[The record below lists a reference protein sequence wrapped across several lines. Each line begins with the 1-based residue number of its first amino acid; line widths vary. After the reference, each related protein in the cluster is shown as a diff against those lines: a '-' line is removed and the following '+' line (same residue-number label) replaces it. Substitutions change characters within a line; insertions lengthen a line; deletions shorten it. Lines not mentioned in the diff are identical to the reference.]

1 MTYGSGPSREVWKSV
16 VSLDLVWSTINFVFA
31 AKVFVQ
37 LLETPDVVLFAFMIL
52 NIQAGYLFWTR
63 NEVRPIQPMGY
74 PPSGAALDSGAA
86 QSRWEDVLAVLFWAQ
101 VRPIQPMG
109 CVPSGAALDLGAAQS
124 RWGDVAA
131 ILSMLLVVFYQI
143 SADYV
148 AGLGIPKAVAVL
160 GALMCFVSCWSL
172 GASFGVLPRYRGIR
186 QTGAYGI
193 VRHPI
198 YTSIVVMEAGYIAT
212 HPTIS
217 NLILG
222 LTVAATLLARIYFEE
237 RLLSKTAEYEKY
249 MNSVRYRLIPGI
261 W

>member
-1 MTYGSGPSREVWKSV
+1 MEAVRAEKPV
-16 VSLDLVWSTINFVFA
+16 VSLDLVWSTINFVLA
-31 AKVFVQ
+31 AEVFVQ
-37 LLETPDVVLFAFMIL
+37 FLETPDVILFAFMIL
-52 NIQAGYLFWTR
+52 DIQAGYLFWTR
-63 NEVRPIQPMGY
+63 NQVRPIQPMGY
-74 PPSGAALDSGAA
+74 LPSG
-86 QSRWEDVLAVLFWAQ
+86 V
-101 VRPIQPMG
+101 
-109 CVPSGAALDLGAAQS
+109 LGAAQS

-143 SADYV
+143 NADYV
-148 AGLGIPKAVAVL
+148 AGLSVPKAVAVL
-160 GALMCFVSCWSL
+160 GAFMCFVSCWSL

-198 YTSIVVMEAGYIAT
+198 YASIVVMEAGYIAT
-212 HPTIS
+212 DPAMS

-222 LTVAATLLARIYFEE
+222 LTGAASLLARIYFEE
-237 RLLSKTAEYEKY
+237 RLLSETAEYKKY